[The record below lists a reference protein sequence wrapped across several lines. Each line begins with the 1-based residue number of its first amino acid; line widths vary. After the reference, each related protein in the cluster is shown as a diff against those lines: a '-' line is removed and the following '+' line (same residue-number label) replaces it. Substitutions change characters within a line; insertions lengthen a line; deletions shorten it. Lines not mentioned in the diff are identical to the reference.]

1 MFSNL
6 LLTAMVSLS
15 IAAPPSKADPKI
27 LRIGIVAS
35 VSEGK
40 SPRLGEVFA
49 PELSDIVKEYTGL
62 RSVVLNGL
70 DPFTSA
76 RQLEN
81 GKWQLGVFP
90 GVQFTWVQK
99 NYPHLKP
106 LMVLIN
112 QKTALRAV
120 LVARKGSSIK
130 GFADLKGKE
139 IAILEGKL
147 HCRLFADR
155 SVPDHQ
161 HRNTFAK
168 FFQSTNGHD
177 AIEDVLTG
185 KVKAAIVDTPS
196 LELYK
201 DLYPGR
207 FKRLTILAKSPPFPP
222 SVVVYR
228 DGALRPE
235 LLKRFQAG
243 MLKVNQSTKGRVE
256 LETFGILRF
265 QAVPKDFQKTLA
277 EIAKAYPPPGQPDR

>member
-6 LLTAMVSLS
+6 LLTAVVSLS

-35 VSEGK
+35 ASEGK

-81 GKWQLGVFP
+81 GKWHLGVFP
-90 GVQFTWVQK
+90 GVHFAWVQK
-99 NYPHLKP
+99 KYPHLKP
-106 LMVLIN
+106 LMVVIN

-120 LVARKGSSIK
+120 LVVRQGSAIK
-130 GFADLKGKE
+130 SFADLKGKE

-168 FFQSTNGHD
+168 FFHSANGHD

-185 KVKAAIVDTPS
+185 KVTAAIVDTPS

-207 FKRLTILAKSPPFPP
+207 FKRLTILDKSPPFPP

-228 DGALRPE
+228 EGALRPK

-243 MLKVNQSTKGRVE
+243 MLKVNQSTKGRVQ

-265 QAVPKDFQKTLA
+265 QMVPKDFQKSLT
-277 EIAKAYPPPGQPDR
+277 EIAKAFPPPG